1 VFTGLVEE
9 VGRVSSLE
17 RGEML
22 CLSISADRVAGD
34 TRAGDSVSVNGA
46 CLTVDEADDYTLT
59 FFAMPETLRRTAL
72 GTLRE
77 GSPVNLE
84 RAMAA
89 SGRFGGH
96 IVQGHVDGVGE
107 VLAVRPEGEAEI
119 WEFWA
124 PEAVLRYCVEK
135 GSICVDG
142 ISLTVVSVGDA
153 SFTVSILPQTRANT
167 NLGGLREGSRV
178 NLEAD
183 VIAKYVERLLEPRVA
198 ETFLRGA
205 QEMPFSPIEE
215 IIEDIKLGKMVIVCD
230 DEDRENEGD
239 LTMAA
244 ELVTADDINFMASHG
259 RGLICLPMAGE
270 IVDRLEIPA
279 MVTHN
284 ASRMGTAFT
293 ASIEAKEGITTGISA
308 ADRAHTCRVAVDDAT
323 GPEDLVMPG
332 HVFPLR
338 AKPGGVLQRAGQTE
352 AAVDLARLAGMKPA
366 GVICEIMKEDGTMA
380 RVPDLEKFSKEHDIK
395 LVTVAQIIEYRH
407 AYETQVR
414 CAVETRLPTPFGE
427 FRLRAYENEIDALTH
442 VALVMGEP
450 EGKDDVLVRVH
461 SACLTGDALHSLRCD
476 CGEQLEAAMEIIA
489 AEGEGV
495 IAYMQQEGRGIGL
508 LNKMKAYHLQDEGMD
523 TVEANQKLGLA
534 PDLRDYGV
542 GAQILKDLD
551 LKRIRLLTNNLT
563 KVVGLRGFGLEITAR
578 VPIEME
584 PNGHNERYLKAKRE
598 KLNHVFEKF

>member
-1 VFTGLVEE
+1 
-9 VGRVSSLE
+9 
-17 RGEML
+17 
-22 CLSISADRVAGD
+22 
-34 TRAGDSVSVNGA
+34 
-46 CLTVDEADDYTLT
+46 
-59 FFAMPETLRRTAL
+59 
-72 GTLRE
+72 
-77 GSPVNLE
+77 
-84 RAMAA
+84 
-89 SGRFGGH
+89 
-96 IVQGHVDGVGE
+96 
-107 VLAVRPEGEAEI
+107 
-119 WEFWA
+119 
-124 PEAVLRYCVEK
+124 
-135 GSICVDG
+135 
-142 ISLTVVSVGDA
+142 
-153 SFTVSILPQTRANT
+153 
-167 NLGGLREGSRV
+167 
-178 NLEAD
+178 
-183 VIAKYVERLLEPRVA
+183 
-198 ETFLRGA
+198 
-205 QEMPFSPIEE
+205 MPFSPIEE
-215 IIEDIKLGKMVIVCD
+215 IVEDIKQGKMVIVCD

-244 ELVTADDINFMASHG
+244 ELVTADDINFMAAHG

-270 IVDRLEIPA
+270 IVDRLDIPE

-308 ADRAHTCRVAVDDAT
+308 ADRAHTCRVAVDEAT

-352 AAVDLARLAGMKPA
+352 AAVDLARLAGMRPA

-380 RVPDLEKFSKEHDIK
+380 RVPDLEKFSKEHDVK

-407 AYETQVR
+407 AYETQVS
-414 CAVETRLPTPFGE
+414 CAVETKLPTPFGE
-427 FRLRAYENEIDALTH
+427 FRLRAYENEIDDLTH

-542 GAQILKDLD
+542 GAQILKELD

-563 KVVGLRGFGLEITAR
+563 KVVGLRGFGLEITER
-578 VPIEME
+578 VPLEME
-584 PNGHNERYLKAKRE
+584 PNGYNERYLKTKRE

>member
-1 VFTGLVEE
+1 
-9 VGRVSSLE
+9 
-17 RGEML
+17 
-22 CLSISADRVAGD
+22 
-34 TRAGDSVSVNGA
+34 
-46 CLTVDEADDYTLT
+46 
-59 FFAMPETLRRTAL
+59 
-72 GTLRE
+72 
-77 GSPVNLE
+77 
-84 RAMAA
+84 
-89 SGRFGGH
+89 
-96 IVQGHVDGVGE
+96 
-107 VLAVRPEGEAEI
+107 
-119 WEFWA
+119 
-124 PEAVLRYCVEK
+124 
-135 GSICVDG
+135 
-142 ISLTVVSVGDA
+142 
-153 SFTVSILPQTRANT
+153 
-167 NLGGLREGSRV
+167 
-178 NLEAD
+178 
-183 VIAKYVERLLEPRVA
+183 
-198 ETFLRGA
+198 
-205 QEMPFSPIEE
+205 MPFSPIEE
-215 IIEDIKLGKMVIVCD
+215 ILEDIKAGKMVIVCD

-244 ELVTADDINFMASHG
+244 ELVTAEDINFMASHG

-270 IVDRLEIPA
+270 IVDRLDIPE

-293 ASIEAKEGITTGISA
+293 ASIEAKDGITTGISA
-308 ADRAHTCRVAVDDAT
+308 ADRAHTCRVAVDEAT

-352 AAVDLARLAGMKPA
+352 AAVDLARLAGLKPA

-380 RVPDLEKFSKEHDIK
+380 RVPDLEKFSKEHDVR

-407 AYETQVR
+407 AYETQVT

-427 FRLRAYENEIDALTH
+427 FRLRAYENEIDDLTH

-476 CGEQLEAAMEIIA
+476 CGELRAAAMERVA
-489 AEGEGV
+489 HEGEGV
-495 IAYMQQEGRGIGL
+495 IVYMQQEGRGIGL

-563 KVVGLRGFGLEITAR
+563 KVVGLRGFGLEITER

-584 PNGHNERYLKAKRE
+584 PNGHNERYLKTKRE